1 MSDEEIGF
9 MSAAELMVHYERG
22 RLSPVEVVAAVL
34 RHIEATEPKINAM
47 VEVTARHAMDSACR
61 AEAAYRAG
69 VNRRLEGV
77 PVTIKDLQETANIPT
92 RYGSWSRKDN
102 VPTVDAPCVTRL
114 HEAGAVMLG
123 KTTVPEFGWKGV
135 SQSPL
140 TGVTSNPW
148 KAGYNAGAS
157 SAGAGAAAAAGYGPL
172 HQGGD
177 GAGSIRM
184 PAHFCG
190 VFGMKP
196 THGRIPNWPI
206 SNNDLATHMG
216 PLTRTVK
223 DAALMLEAMSG
234 PHPWDYTSLE
244 AAPLPYSTMLSAPL
258 KGRRIAYSPDLGHAR
273 VDPDVAA
280 AVAAAVS
287 VFEGMGATV
296 EEVTPAWGPKGP
308 ELARFFWP
316 ATYSAKCTLLSE
328 WEPLMDPGLV
338 AMIRETQGRT
348 MQEFTLAREK
358 RFAYAVEIHE
368 FFTQW
373 DFLLTPAASVAAFP
387 ATQLQPDTWPRHD
400 WDWLGWAEFSYPFNW
415 AGNPAASIPCGF
427 GADNL
432 PVGLQVVGRRFDD
445 LGVLQACAAWE
456 EARPWSAVRPDLK
469 LS

>member
-47 VEVTARHAMDSACR
+47 VEVTARHAMDSARR

-234 PHPWDYTSLE
+234 PHPWDIPPLRPRRCPIRPCCPPRSKDAGLPTVPILAMPVSILMWLRPLRRRSVCLR
-244 AAPLPYSTMLSAPL
+244 AWAPRWRKLLRPGGR
-258 KGRRIAYSPDLGHAR
+258 KGRNWRVFSGLPPIAQNAR
-273 VDPDVAA
+273 
-280 AVAAAVS
+280 S
-287 VFEGMGATV
+287 C
-296 EEVTPAWGPKGP
+296 
-308 ELARFFWP
+308 R
-316 ATYSAKCTLLSE
+316 S
-328 WEPLMDPGLV
+328 
-338 AMIRETQGRT
+338 
-348 MQEFTLAREK
+348 
-358 RFAYAVEIHE
+358 
-368 FFTQW
+368 
-373 DFLLTPAASVAAFP
+373 
-387 ATQLQPDTWPRHD
+387 
-400 WDWLGWAEFSYPFNW
+400 
-415 AGNPAASIPCGF
+415 GN
-427 GADNL
+427 
-432 PVGLQVVGRRFDD
+432 R
-445 LGVLQACAAWE
+445 
-456 EARPWSAVRPDLK
+456 
-469 LS
+469 